1 MKKLLLSTVF
11 IAMCFVTSAQVGIG
25 TASPK
30 VTLDIVGE
38 AGDIPAA
45 LRPKDGLAVPI
56 VTDDMT
62 STATKGVKNGQL
74 VYSNNEDNP
83 GFYSWSFTILD
94 GDLADQ
100 TDLIRAT
107 GELEGKW
114 SKPQATA
121 IEIGTITPV
130 NTYLKVKDQSDVV
143 KTVQVIRLVGTTD
156 GDTAYMT
163 LTDTADFT
171 TASVA
176 EFRRAIIYKVSTNA
190 GVETSRV
197 VMEVTGGFDTSNN
210 KFITGNGFMNKVL
223 AQNAVEVVG
232 GDNPATGVAYV
243 VELYYISN

>member
-38 AGDIPAA
+38 AGDIPEA
-45 LRPKDGLAVPI
+45 LRPKDGLGVPI
-56 VTDDMT
+56 VTDNMT
-62 STATKGVKNGQL
+62 TTTTKGVRTGQL
-74 VYSNNEDNP
+74 VYSNNTTDP
-83 GFYSWSFTILD
+83 GFYSWSFDTAD
-94 GDLADQ
+94 PAAGAARTTDADLAG
-100 TDLIRAT
+100 R
-107 GELEGKW
+107 W
-114 SKPQATA
+114 SKPQAAA
-121 IEIGTITPV
+121 IEIGIVTPV

-156 GDTAYMT
+156 GETAYMT
-163 LTDTADFT
+163 LTDTSDFT

-176 EFRRAIIYKVSTNA
+176 EFRRAIIYKISTNS
-190 GVETSRV
+190 GTDTSRV
-197 VMEVTGGFDTSNN
+197 VMEVTGGFDTSTN

-223 AQNAVEVVG
+223 AQNAVEVTT
-232 GDNPATGVAYV
+232 PAEDAAAGVSYV